1 MVSYVLQPNAN
12 TENICN
18 TERLF
23 YDHIWLIVQLG
34 LKDSKLK
41 LIGIL
46 KWQRNETCLWKKV
59 CAVEC

>member
-41 LIGIL
+41 LIGI
-46 KWQRNETCLWKKV
+46 
-59 CAVEC
+59 